1 MREHKYLE
9 FKSEVSNTFLK
20 TVSAFANFND
30 GEILFGVDDEGKT
43 CGVDHPDKVCLDIE
57 NRIND
62 SISPKPDFEL
72 QIESGNIIKLTVHK
86 GEYTPYMY
94 KGKAYRRSD
103 TASIEVDQAE
113 LKKLILNGSNL
124 CFESLS
130 CGEKELSFRLL
141 EKKMQEKMGIKELT
155 EDILRTLGLYT
166 ESREYNNAA
175 ALLADKNSFY
185 GVDIARFGNSIS
197 EIMDRVTIEKESVLK
212 QFDKAMEEYKRYYQC
227 EEITGIE
234 RKTKEF
240 IPEAAFREA
249 VANALVHRN
258 WDMNSH
264 VRISLFKDRIEIKSP
279 GGLPKGIT
287 EEEYLNGEISCL
299 RNPVLGNVFFRMH
312 YIEMFGTGI
321 RRIMESYEEATLK
334 PQFHITENV
343 ISVILP
349 VLKYTYEVTA
359 DEEKI
364 INALKMRSLLAS
376 SEAAAYIGFSKAKT
390 IRLLNSL
397 IEKGYVE
404 CRGNGRGTK
413 YCLS

>member
-72 QIESGNIIKLTVHK
+72 QIESGNINKRTVHK

-113 LKKLILNGSNL
+113 LKKLMLNGSNL

-166 ESREYNNAA
+166 ESGKYNNAA

-197 EIMDRVTIEKESVLK
+197 EIMDRVTIEKESVL
-212 QFDKAMEEYKRYYQC
+212 
-227 EEITGIE
+227 I
-234 RKTKEF
+234 
-240 IPEAAFREA
+240 
-249 VANALVHRN
+249 
-258 WDMNSH
+258 
-264 VRISLFKDRIEIKSP
+264 
-279 GGLPKGIT
+279 
-287 EEEYLNGEISCL
+287 
-299 RNPVLGNVFFRMH
+299 
-312 YIEMFGTGI
+312 
-321 RRIMESYEEATLK
+321 
-334 PQFHITENV
+334 
-343 ISVILP
+343 
-349 VLKYTYEVTA
+349 
-359 DEEKI
+359 
-364 INALKMRSLLAS
+364 
-376 SEAAAYIGFSKAKT
+376 
-390 IRLLNSL
+390 
-397 IEKGYVE
+397 
-404 CRGNGRGTK
+404 
-413 YCLS
+413 